1 LVVKKILMA
10 IDRSGYKEK
19 IINFTISLAKPL
31 GAQIIA
37 IHVMDRSTI
46 VPATDAYGNYIGGDQ
61 IQDTEDELRK
71 QADKILGEA
80 ELLGDKEK
88 VKVDKAIIVASSSS
102 SSSSSCAAAIIDYA
116 KRNNVDLIVIGTKGM
131 TGLKHFLLGSV
142 ANSII
147 SHAHC
152 PVLAVR

>member
-1 LVVKKILMA
+1 MA

-37 IHVMDRSTI
+37 IHVIDKSTI

-102 SSSSSCAAAIIDYA
+102 SSSCSAAIIDYA

>member
-1 LVVKKILMA
+1 MA

-31 GAQIIA
+31 GAEIIA
-37 IHVMDRSTI
+37 IHVIDKSTI

-61 IQDTEDELRK
+61 IQTTEDELRK
-71 QADKILGEA
+71 QADKILSEA
-80 ELLGDKEK
+80 KLLGDKEE
-88 VKVDKAIIVASSSS
+88 VKVDKAIIVASSS
-102 SSSSSCAAAIIDYA
+102 CATAIIDYA
-116 KRNNVDLIVIGTKGM
+116 KKNNVNLIVIGTKGM
-131 TGLKHFLLGSV
+131 TGFKHFLLGSV
-142 ANSII
+142 ANNVI

>member
-1 LVVKKILMA
+1 MA

-37 IHVMDRSTI
+37 IHVIDKSTI

>member
-37 IHVMDRSTI
+37 IHVIDKSTI

-71 QADKILGEA
+71 QADKILSEA

-102 SSSSSCAAAIIDYA
+102 SSSSCSAAIIDYA